1 MAKIIKGIL
10 PRDEIKKITTG
21 LFSAQFLDGGMSG
34 GQLGNKLKNNTQ
46 VAPTSPQYRELSEL
60 VMAALRANE
69 EFNANAF
76 PPPKIP
82 PIYSPNHHQQ

>member
-46 VAPTSPQYRELSEL
+46 VPQIAHNTESFQ
-60 VMAALRANE
+60 N
-69 EFNANAF
+69 
-76 PPPKIP
+76 
-82 PIYSPNHHQQ
+82 

>member
-34 GQLGNKLKNNTQ
+34 GQLGNKLKTMQ
-46 VAPTSPQYRELSEL
+46 SPQIAHNTES
-60 VMAALRANE
+60 
-69 EFNANAF
+69 F
-76 PPPKIP
+76 P
-82 PIYSPNHHQQ
+82 N

>member
-34 GQLGNKLKNNTQ
+34 GQLGNKLKKI
-46 VAPTSPQYRELSEL
+46 PKSPQTAHNTESFQNQLWL
-60 VMAALRANE
+60 L
-69 EFNANAF
+69 
-76 PPPKIP
+76 
-82 PIYSPNHHQQ
+82 